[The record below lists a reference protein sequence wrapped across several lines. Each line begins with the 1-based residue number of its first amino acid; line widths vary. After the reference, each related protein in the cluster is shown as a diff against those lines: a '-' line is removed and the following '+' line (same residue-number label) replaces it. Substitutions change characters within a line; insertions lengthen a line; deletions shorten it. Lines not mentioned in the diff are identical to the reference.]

1 MNIHKC
7 RECGS
12 LNVEINRNDK
22 GYYIK
27 CCDCGH
33 YVNVGTAKDAENALK
48 ALRRDIA
55 KMKQLQRQ
63 LALQVEDAAT
73 K

>member
-1 MNIHKC
+1 MTPYKC

-12 LNVEINRNDK
+12 LNVEINRDDK

-27 CCDCGH
+27 CYDCGH
-33 YVNVGTAKDAENALK
+33 YVNVGTEKDAENALK

-55 KMKQLQRQ
+55 KLKQLQKQ
-63 LALQVEDAAT
+63 LTLQVEGTAT